1 MCVPDNKA
9 VKTRLQTE
17 CTADKMLCMR
27 VTRKQNILLWVMA
40 TQSEGVTKLGLQK
53 RLFFLAEKEKKA
65 GMVSTYDFYPHHRG
79 CFSFTADY
87 DFEKLR
93 EASYIYRENGRY
105 ALNTSLPL
113 PDLPRADQRR
123 IAQIAQE
130 TAGATDEELA
140 LRVYKEYPF
149 YAINSKWATQLLA
162 GDAETLRC
170 IEENRP
176 KCAKEG
182 ALFTIGY
189 EGLSIESFFERLL
202 KNGVTILCDVRRVPF
217 SHKQGFSK
225 YQLADLCH
233 AMDFRYQHLPELGI
247 ASNRR
252 RKLETQE
259 DYDQLFDEYRQH
271 DLPGMEPVLRR
282 LVEQME
288 KGGRIALMCF
298 EANIRQCHR
307 RLLAERLEQISRFHA
322 TELTDSKLSPPCQL
336 LFAC

>member
-1 MCVPDNKA
+1 M
-9 VKTRLQTE
+9 RR
-17 CTADKMLCMR
+17 MR

-87 DFEKLR
+87 DFEKLS

-105 ALNTSLPL
+105 VLNASLPL
-113 PDLPRADQRR
+113 PDLPWADQRR

-162 GDAETLRC
+162 GDAEALRC

-189 EGLSIESFFERLL
+189 EGQSIESFFERLL
-202 KNGVTILCDVRRVPF
+202 KNGVTTLCDVRRVPF

-225 YQLADLCH
+225 YQLTDLCH

-271 DLPGMEPVLRR
+271 DLPGMEPVLQR

-322 TELTDSKLSPPCQL
+322 TELTDSKPSPPCQL